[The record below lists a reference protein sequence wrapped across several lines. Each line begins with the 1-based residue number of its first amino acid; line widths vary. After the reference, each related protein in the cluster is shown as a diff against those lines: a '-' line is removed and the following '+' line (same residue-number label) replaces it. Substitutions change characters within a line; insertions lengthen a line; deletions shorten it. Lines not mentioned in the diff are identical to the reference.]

1 MPSGSFRY
9 SQRNA
14 SGHGGGGFPGGAG
27 RQVEAVVAGE
37 TDRAGHD
44 VGAFPVVPE
53 DGATFGDLVAPL
65 LRSIGAAMVM
75 RRDTTGRERIALVP
89 VTAPASTEAVP
100 STLTDADWTIA
111 RHPDSDTISD
121 VITSRRYETDHA
133 DNGEGDPRL
142 IFTMTDNG
150 AVLSGLPSFKVQG
163 DPKLS
168 KELEARVK
176 ETEDIGIE
184 VRGHYQATLWALFV
198 FWILWLLALVFW
210 RRPQKPKPVP
220 VRPPLTL
227 AEQLRLLLGEL
238 EQGGLSPEQKARLEM
253 LLLRCWREGLVPAE
267 APMADVLAAIARGER
282 TGEALDRLQ
291 RWLHRPGSG
300 VADAEIAVLIRQHL
314 PAPGAVRP

>member
-1 MPSGSFRY
+1 MAAPKASFRIWLLG
-9 SQRNA
+9 SLGVLA
-14 SGHGGGGFPGGAG
+14 II
-27 RQVEAVVAGE
+27 
-37 TDRAGHD
+37 
-44 VGAFPVVPE
+44 VGAWWILQEEENLKVPLGVE
-53 DGATFGDLVAPL
+53 QAAIITYSGPGLIVKPFRQGVAVNVRIAQVTEQDGAKVYDVRYLVNREGEHDLIEYL
-65 LRSIGAAMVM
+65 
-75 RRDTTGRERIALVP
+75 
-89 VTAPASTEAVP
+89 
-100 STLTDADWTIA
+100 
-111 RHPDSDTISD
+111 
-121 VITSRRYETDHA
+121 
-133 DNGEGDPRL
+133 
-142 IFTMTDNG
+142 MTDNG
-150 AVLSGLPSFKVQG
+150 AVLGGLPSFKVQG

-210 RRPQKPKPVP
+210 RSPQKPKPVP

-314 PAPGAVRP
+314 PTPGAVRP

>member
-1 MPSGSFRY
+1 MAAPKASFRIWLLG
-9 SQRNA
+9 SL
-14 SGHGGGGFPGGAG
+14 G
-27 RQVEAVVAGE
+27 VLVII
-37 TDRAGHD
+37 
-44 VGAFPVVPE
+44 VGAWWLLQEEENLKVPLGVE
-53 DGATFGDLVAPL
+53 QAAIITYSGPGLIVKPFRQGVAVNVRVAQVTEQDGAKVYDVRYLVNREGEHDLIEYL
-65 LRSIGAAMVM
+65 
-75 RRDTTGRERIALVP
+75 
-89 VTAPASTEAVP
+89 
-100 STLTDADWTIA
+100 
-111 RHPDSDTISD
+111 
-121 VITSRRYETDHA
+121 
-133 DNGEGDPRL
+133 
-142 IFTMTDNG
+142 MTDNG
-150 AVLSGLPSFKVQG
+150 AVLGGLPSFKVQG

-300 VADAEIAVLIRQHL
+300 IADAEIAGLIRQHL
-314 PAPGAVRP
+314 LAPGAARP